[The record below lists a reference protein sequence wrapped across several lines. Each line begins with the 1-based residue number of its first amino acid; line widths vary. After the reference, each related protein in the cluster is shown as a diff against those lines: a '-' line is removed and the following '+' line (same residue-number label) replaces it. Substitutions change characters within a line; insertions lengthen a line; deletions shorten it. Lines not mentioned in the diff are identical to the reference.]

1 MYSLSQRINQVFNVA
16 VLYGG
21 VIVALVALV
30 SQWQLIHDNAFG
42 LSSSIGGVSPSFN
55 VRTSRY
61 YGSVKGQPKE
71 NMRIEFDLDADL
83 SPLFNWNT
91 KQVFVYLTASYNGT
105 EKARGHTVNTVTL
118 WDKIIKTPKEAEL
131 HLEHAKG
138 KYPVWDLE
146 DKFSGKDLTF
156 ELQWNIQPW
165 VGILTFG
172 QTTGSEVVKV
182 EPKKKPSPTPNA
194 DASQQEQQ
202 QQHQQPKKKKRVPKN
217 ANA

>member
-21 VIVALVALV
+21 VIVVLVALV

-131 HLEHAKG
+131 HLEHAK
-138 KYPVWDLE
+138 V
-146 DKFSGKDLTF
+146 SKDLTF

>member
-21 VIVALVALV
+21 VIVVLVALV

-118 WDKIIKTPKEAEL
+118 GIRLLKLQRRQNCIWSTLRVSTRCGIWKTNFQVKTL
-131 HLEHAKG
+131 LLNCNG
-138 KYPVWDLE
+138 
-146 DKFSGKDLTF
+146 TF
-156 ELQWNIQPW
+156 NH
-165 VGILTFG
+165 G
-172 QTTGSEVVKV
+172 
-182 EPKKKPSPTPNA
+182 
-194 DASQQEQQ
+194 
-202 QQHQQPKKKKRVPKN
+202 
-217 ANA
+217 